1 MLLGSECRGGWF
13 FFFFVIIFLNV
24 SLFNAGSR
32 AGCSRFPG
40 LFTLSII
47 NDGMF
52 LSSWWQCMY

>member
-1 MLLGSECRGGWF
+1 MCSWALNIVGAVF
-13 FFFFVIIFLNV
+13 FFLIIFLNV

-40 LFTLSII
+40 LFTISIF
-47 NDGMF
+47 NRGMF